1 MGFNAGLYAY
11 KSWTHTVLYVLSSKT
26 PAVFTDYNE
35 HSGTECAKL
44 GGATSAATV
53 APSPFRQPRE
63 MPARMLALPSYS
75 NAFEYA
81 FNVQR
86 RMKKSRPEDQMV

>member
-1 MGFNAGLYAY
+1 
-11 KSWTHTVLYVLSSKT
+11 
-26 PAVFTDYNE
+26 VFTDYNE

-81 FNVQR
+81 FNV
-86 RMKKSRPEDQMV
+86 